1 MLLVYLILI
10 ECSMNKLAE
19 STVPAAAW
27 WSHIY
32 AIAGQDM
39 TLSKRAIPDAMLGSG
54 FGSVE
59 SRYVEDCMGV
69 DRVDIA
75 RK

>member
-1 MLLVYLILI
+1 V
-10 ECSMNKLAE
+10 A
-19 STVPAAAW
+19 PGAAW
-27 WSHIY
+27 GAHIY
-32 AIAGQDM
+32 AMAGQDM
-39 TLSKRAIPDAMLGSG
+39 TLPERVISDAMLDAG

-69 DRVDIA
+69 DRVDA

>member
-10 ECSMNKLAE
+10 ECSMNKLPE

-27 WSHIY
+27 WADIY
-32 AIAGQDM
+32 AIAVQDM
-39 TLSKRAIPDAMLGSG
+39 TLSGRANPDAMLGSG

-59 SRYVEDCMGV
+59 SQYVEDCMGV

>member
-1 MLLVYLILI
+1 MD
-10 ECSMNKLAE
+10 KLPE

-39 TLSKRAIPDAMLGSG
+39 TLSERAIPDAMLGSG